1 MCVEIEAKL
10 KVDSHEEIAARLAE
24 LGAKFCR
31 EQQQTDY
38 YFDDAA
44 RTLTNTDQCLRLRL
58 EKTDQTQQT
67 IITYK
72 GPRAPEQVKK
82 RAEVEVEVA
91 DAAAAEKLL
100 SALGYQRVLVVEK
113 SRRIWQLGGC
123 EVALDELPAI
133 GCFVEIEGPD
143 PQKIA
148 DIQQRL
154 GLQNLPHIPES
165 YAALAAAKMG
175 YQNPGT

>member
-31 EQQQTDY
+31 GQQQTDC
-38 YFDDAA
+38 YFDDADG
-44 RTLTNTDQCLRLRL
+44 TLTRTDQCLRLRL
-58 EKTDQTQQT
+58 DKSNKTGRSVL
-67 IITYK
+67 TYK

-100 SALGYQRVLVVEK
+100 SALGYQSVLVVEK
-113 SRRIWQLGGC
+113 ERRIWRLDDC
-123 EVALDELPAI
+123 EVALDELPAL
-133 GCFVEIEGPD
+133 GRFVEIEGPD
-143 PQKIA
+143 PEKIA